1 MNATQKRKYLRTLLW
16 VIAVGIILVVIQQL
30 VSRNA
35 ASTKDSSQSAQ
46 PATVKPALTVE
57 QVTPQLTMMHGT
69 MIANGSVAAW
79 QEAII
84 GAEVNGLAIQEV
96 LVNVGDQVKRGQV
109 IARFNDST
117 IQADL
122 AQAQANLAEAKAAMI
137 EAEGNAQRARSIQDS
152 GALSKQQIEQYLS
165 NEATTKARFQSAQAA
180 WNAQNIK
187 RTQTILLAPDSG
199 VISKRDATVG
209 QVVSA
214 GLELFRLIRQG
225 RIEWR
230 GEFNAENI
238 GKIQPGMEV
247 KLTLPDNSQLT
258 GKVRT
263 LAPTAD
269 SSTRNT
275 LVYVDIPNQ
284 KARPGMFAKG
294 EIQLAAA
301 ETYTLPYSAIVMR
314 DGFNFVMQIDSTQ
327 HIRQLKVTLG
337 NREGKLVE
345 VLGLPD
351 VHANFVASGGAFLS
365 DGDFVRIADTAT
377 TH

>member
-1 MNATQKRKYLRTLLW
+1 MNATQKRKYLRILVLIIALGI
-16 VIAVGIILVVIQQL
+16 VIVGIQQWL
-30 VSRNA
+30 SHKEEAPADNG
-35 ASTKDSSQSAQ
+35 TQ
-46 PATVKPALTVE
+46 PTTAKPALTVE
-57 QVTPQLTMMHGT
+57 QVKPQRTMMHST
-69 MIANGSVAAW
+69 IIANGSIAAW
-79 QEAII
+79 QEAMI
-84 GAEVNGLAIQEV
+84 GAEVNGLAIKEV

-122 AQAQANLAEAKAAMI
+122 AQAQANVAEAKAAML
-137 EAEGNAQRARSIQDS
+137 EAEGNAQRARSIQES
-152 GALSKQQIEQYLS
+152 GALSRQQIEQYLS
-165 NEATTKARFQSAQAA
+165 SEASTKARYQSAQAA
-180 WNAQNIK
+180 LNAQSIK
-187 RTQTILLAPDSG
+187 QTQTQLVAPDNG

-238 GKIQPGMEV
+238 SKIEPGMDV
-247 KLTLPDNSQLT
+247 KLTLPDSSQIN
-258 GKVRT
+258 GKVRS

-284 KARPGMFAKG
+284 KARAGMFAKG

-301 ETYTLPYSAIVMR
+301 ETNTLPYSAIVMR
-314 DGFNFVMQIDSTQ
+314 DGFNFVMQIDDSH

-337 NREGKLVE
+337 NREGNLVE
-345 VLGLPD
+345 IMGLQD
-351 VHANFVASGGAFLS
+351 THANYVASGGAFLS
-365 DGDFVRIADTAT
+365 DGDLVRIADEAVK
-377 TH
+377 H